1 MKAFVAAAVFGAVL
15 AATPASATHDT
26 IYTPCS
32 TEYGYIHMTYE
43 EWSAEITAMEAD
55 GTIPPGVVF
64 RYWEANHTTGLGTN
78 VQEDGTIPA
87 WDQWAQNL
95 TDGQILS
102 IDDWLN
108 GDYPEI
114 EALNFSAGK
123 VPEWVLD
130 ANMTIRRVDDP
141 YWAQPN
147 PLTPSFSIWGT
158 LCMADLGYSIP
169 LMEINDDGVWVSN
182 LPTTTTTTISTV
194 QSPCQTSGSETQY
207 DDTAI
212 HTAVASLVAVGSISS
227 EHVSVTDYG
236 VFIFGMAPTTLVVAG
251 LVQETAL
258 DHTGLARHYTDA
270 YWEYQFDHLP
280 NWSFWEINCAIAA
293 VPATTTTTTIPTGST
308 SDPTPNSEATP
319 STTTQAIIG
328 TTPTADPPVTTT
340 TVPAVTTSG
349 PASNQDASPP
359 TTTQAI
365 TVTTTLEVT
374 PEETSPTLQATP
386 NPLPAGYDLWT
397 AQYEG
402 WPFMETVILLEERY
416 PQGTLGK
423 YHFRLSTAVE
433 FLRADGMIGQLD
445 SVWNSNGG

>member
-1 MKAFVAAAVFGAVL
+1 MMKVLLAAAIFGAVL
-15 AATPASATHDT
+15 AAVPANATHDT

-43 EWSAEITAMEAD
+43 EWSAEITALEAD

-114 EALNFSAGK
+114 EALNFAAGK

-147 PLTPSFSIWGT
+147 PLTPSFTVWGT
-158 LCMADLGYSIP
+158 LCMANLGYSIP

-182 LPTTTTTTISTV
+182 LPATTTTTTTIPTV

-207 DDTAI
+207 DSNAI
-212 HTAVASLVAVGSISS
+212 HAAVDSLIAAGAISP
-227 EHVSVTDYG
+227 EHISVSNYG
-236 VFIFGMAPTTLVVAG
+236 VFIFGMAPTTLVEAG

-258 DHTGLARHYTDA
+258 GHDGYAYHYTDA
-270 YWEYQFDHLP
+270 YWEYRFDHVP
-280 NWSFWEINCAIAA
+280 NWSFWEIDCTSTVIS
-293 VPATTTTTTIPTGST
+293 AT
-308 SDPTPNSEATP
+308 
-319 STTTQAIIG
+319 
-328 TTPTADPPVTTT
+328 TTT

-349 PASNQDASPP
+349 PTTDQEAIPP
-359 TTTQAI
+359 TTTTQA
-365 TVTTTLEVT
+365 VVDSTTTLVPPATTTTQAPAVSAPEVET
-374 PEETSPTLQATP
+374 PATTTQAPTASTSA
-386 NPLPAGYDLWT
+386 PLPPGYDLFT

-402 WPFMETVILLEERY
+402 WPFYETIILLEERY
-416 PQGTLGK
+416 PQGTAGK
-423 YHFRLSTAVE
+423 YHFRLSAAVE
-433 FLRADGMIGQLD
+433 FLRQDGMIGALD
-445 SVWNSNGG
+445 ATWNSGG